1 MWPQNV
7 PSDRSLLGNQEDI
20 LFVCFWVVSGCVARV
35 DSHQE
40 GLHQSGGGLQ
50 AGHHLHRGPE
60 ASPHSPLLLGQSW
73 EGADAFTPLSCRVP
87 FDFCCAAVTVLITSC
102 RLGRVAMS
110 QRAPRWTAPSH
121 TRPSSTSTCAAMLGF
136 RWRIHESAL
145 FIDERVVPSFLLSV
159 QFLKSYELFSNWM
172 NLPHLDQ
179 TKLHNYVQASLFIT
193 WRNCLKGRAIS
204 VCGRHRNDA
213 KWQEGWLECFHT
225 NQLVWLLICN
235 KIMGSPQSFHYKTFV
250 PYDF

>member
-159 QFLKSYELFSNWM
+159 QFLKSYELFWNWICHIWTKQNCAIM
-172 NLPHLDQ
+172 L
-179 TKLHNYVQASLFIT
+179 KLHYLLHEEIVSRAEQFRSVVATGMMLNDKKDDWNAFIP
-193 WRNCLKGRAIS
+193 IS
-204 VCGRHRNDA
+204 
-213 KWQEGWLECFHT
+213 
-225 NQLVWLLICN
+225 
-235 KIMGSPQSFHYKTFV
+235 
-250 PYDF
+250 